1 MKVELFIVRECES
14 MLQFK
19 NMRQRV
25 EFAYEHMN
33 VDIYYE
39 GDYRYTL
46 ENRITKKTY
55 EMLSEDQVDKRLN
68 KMWKRL

>member
-1 MKVELFIVRECES
+1 
-14 MLQFK
+14 MLEFK

-25 EFAYEHMN
+25 DFAFDQMN

-46 ENRITKKTY
+46 EDRGSHRIF
-55 EMLSEDQVDKRLN
+55 EMLSEEQVDQVLNSMWDDTHLSKRVG
-68 KMWKRL
+68 